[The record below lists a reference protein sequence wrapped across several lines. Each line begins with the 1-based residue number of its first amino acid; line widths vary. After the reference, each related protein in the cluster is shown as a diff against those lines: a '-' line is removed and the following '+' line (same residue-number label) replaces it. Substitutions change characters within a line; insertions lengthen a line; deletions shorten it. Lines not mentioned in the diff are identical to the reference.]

1 MVSLKKLAIRGT
13 VWTIAAYGASQLLRL
28 GSNVILTRLLFPELF
43 GLIALVNVFITGL
56 HLFSDIGVGSSII
69 QNKRGD
75 DPAFLNTAW
84 TLQIIR
90 AFGLWFC
97 CFLIAWPVAN
107 FYREPQ
113 FLWLTPVVGI
123 STIISGFNSTALFT
137 LNRHM
142 ALRQLAIFELG
153 GQVISFT
160 VVIVWA
166 WFSPS
171 IWALIVGSLVS
182 DLIRLVWSHR
192 LIPGPPN
199 HFAWDRDAVNA
210 LFSFGGWIFVSTA
223 ITFLAEQIDR
233 LILGKLLSFEM
244 LGVYGIAF
252 TLSDMPRQITLALS
266 SKVIF
271 PAVSKLAELPRET
284 VRAKILKN
292 RKPILITLAFGLSV
306 LVSFGDILIL
316 VLYDKRYIQA
326 TWMLPLLALGI
337 WPRMLCN
344 TIEPSLFAIGKLQYP
359 ALAQLLRF
367 IFTLIGLL
375 LGFFLMGIVGAV
387 IAVALND
394 FCYYGAINYGL
405 WREGLSGLMQDIK
418 ATALL
423 MALLTIVLTVRFVL
437 GFGFPI
443 NGLIQ

>member
-210 LFSFGGWIFVSTA
+210 LFSFGEWIFVSTA